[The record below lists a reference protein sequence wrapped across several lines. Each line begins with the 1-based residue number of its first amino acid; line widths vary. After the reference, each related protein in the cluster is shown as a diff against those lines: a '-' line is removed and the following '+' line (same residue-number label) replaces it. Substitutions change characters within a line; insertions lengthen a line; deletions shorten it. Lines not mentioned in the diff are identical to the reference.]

1 MNFINTLTPGQWA
14 LLGAVPLAVVLL
26 YFLKLRR
33 QRQEVPSTYLWRRTI
48 EDLHVNSLWQRLRR
62 NLLLFLQLLLL
73 LLLALALLRPG
84 WRGADVADQRS
95 ILLIDNSASMSATDE
110 TPSRLEQAKR
120 RALAVVEQMQ
130 SGDVA
135 MVIEFSDA
143 ARTQSYTASRRTL
156 RGRIDAIRPTQRA
169 TDIREALRAAAGLA
183 NPGLTRLAD
192 NQIVDEA
199 LPATLFI
206 FSDGGFPAVPD
217 FALGNLSP
225 VFVPLGETTTENRA
239 LTAFAVDRQAA
250 QPDRLQAFVSVA
262 NFGPRPATVQVEL
275 FFNQQSLDLV
285 ELAVAPGEESSW
297 QFELP
302 ALDEGVLQVRLD
314 PPDALASDNVAYAAI
329 NRPRPAQ
336 VLVVSPG
343 SEVLRAALDTEQ
355 VGNIA
360 DVTWL
365 LPSAL
370 EQLLQQEEAAPAG
383 YDLVIFDRWRPP
395 RLPAANTLFLGVAP
409 PGDTWQTGPPALA
422 PTILD
427 VDRVHPLTQLVDMSY
442 VKIAEARPLAPPPG
456 SHALFDSVVGT
467 LLAVAP
473 RDGFEDV
480 VLGFP
485 LAVDEQGQS
494 VPNTTWP
501 LRPSFPVFMFN
512 VIRYLGGSRGALGGA
527 SAAPGQPH
535 TLNLPVEVREIVVI
549 DPRGGEHRLT
559 REDARPF
566 VFSDTHSTG
575 VYEVRSGG
583 DRDLLERL
591 VVNLF
596 DRQESDLRRRPSLD
610 IGHETVA
617 GRTDLRATRGEL
629 WKWLVLGATLLL
641 IFEWYVF
648 NRRVFF

>member
-84 WRGADVADQRS
+84 WRGADVADQRA

-275 FFNQQSLDLV
+275 FFNQQSLDL
-285 ELAVAPGEESSW
+285 ARSCGQRWTPSRWAT
-297 QFELP
+297 
-302 ALDEGVLQVRLD
+302 
-314 PPDALASDNVAYAAI
+314 
-329 NRPRPAQ
+329 
-336 VLVVSPG
+336 SP
-343 SEVLRAALDTEQ
+343 
-355 VGNIA
+355 
-360 DVTWL
+360 
-365 LPSAL
+365 
-370 EQLLQQEEAAPAG
+370 
-383 YDLVIFDRWRPP
+383 
-395 RLPAANTLFLGVAP
+395 
-409 PGDTWQTGPPALA
+409 
-422 PTILD
+422 
-427 VDRVHPLTQLVDMSY
+427 M
-442 VKIAEARPLAPPPG
+442 
-456 SHALFDSVVGT
+456 
-467 LLAVAP
+467 
-473 RDGFEDV
+473 
-480 VLGFP
+480 
-485 LAVDEQGQS
+485 
-494 VPNTTWP
+494 
-501 LRPSFPVFMFN
+501 
-512 VIRYLGGSRGALGGA
+512 
-527 SAAPGQPH
+527 
-535 TLNLPVEVREIVVI
+535 
-549 DPRGGEHRLT
+549 
-559 REDARPF
+559 
-566 VFSDTHSTG
+566 
-575 VYEVRSGG
+575 
-583 DRDLLERL
+583 
-591 VVNLF
+591 
-596 DRQESDLRRRPSLD
+596 
-610 IGHETVA
+610 
-617 GRTDLRATRGEL
+617 
-629 WKWLVLGATLLL
+629 
-641 IFEWYVF
+641 
-648 NRRVFF
+648 